1 MSKNLYFI
9 TCSSS
14 SRTFP
19 PVSFHSIS
27 QIPLDERIICPL
39 TTWRDLHRDALLI
52 HAPFFV
58 EKGIQCE
65 IITGC
70 CSYDFDGFQPRYPLK
85 IHYKNIMTGMAQ
97 LYHLAAVC
105 CTLQTPHIA
114 AAVQCTCMSTSQLVL
129 SFSLWHRIR
138 QMIRTIPIKS
148 ATCNSSTSSTS

>member
-1 MSKNLYFI
+1 MQQQP
-9 TCSSS
+9 
-14 SRTFP
+14 RTFP
-19 PVSFHSIS
+19 PVSFHFIL

-52 HAPFFV
+52 HAPFFCR
-58 EKGIQCE
+58 KRD
-65 IITGC
+65 TM
-70 CSYDFDGFQPRYPLK
+70 RN
-85 IHYKNIMTGMAQ
+85 HYRLLFLWFWWVSATLLSENTLQKYRHGIMTGMAQ

-114 AAVQCTCMSTSQLVL
+114 AAVQCTCMYTSQLVL